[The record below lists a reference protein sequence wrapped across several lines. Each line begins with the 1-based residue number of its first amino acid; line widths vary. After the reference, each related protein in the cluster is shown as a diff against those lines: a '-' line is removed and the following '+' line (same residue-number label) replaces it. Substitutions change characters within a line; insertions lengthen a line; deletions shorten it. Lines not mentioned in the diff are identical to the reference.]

1 MRKGF
6 TLVEI
11 IIVIAVLG
19 ILLAVFL
26 PNWSSILGKADGTS
40 ALAEAQAVANDLL
53 AVLLDEHGDSA
64 ADLLIFIQKGS
75 SIFAFGYDAS
85 QTKLLQCRHALTGSV
100 SERSDTVE
108 SLLKAAAID
117 ISEDNPRYLWRLPL
131 RFNEVVKTVA
141 EQNGCDIASIAA
153 YAVYSIQPVNFD
165 IEAQHPSDCA
175 HTGKKI
181 ELKAS
186 AATCSTEGC
195 ELCFICNDCGALFSS
210 DGSTPL
216 ENRIVASVSSE
227 DASHIWY
234 YEALTSNTHR
244 KGCLYCGNKVDSEHC
259 IFDDNESGKCPCG
272 NKNPG
277 SPSTSELTY
286 RFENGLLYKG
296 DRLFSGLNESDLALP
311 GYFYYEG
318 LPADGEIDGRTFSE
332 GRLVILSCPEKCED
346 GYLLRMSAE
355 CSPQT
360 TELVYR
366 FPLLD
371 SHYTNASYTICADDL
386 QVVGLC
392 VCSPASEAL
401 FSDTWTQD
409 TLSAYVQA
417 LDMFQSTQYSLEEDL
432 SVPKTPDYD
441 AWESLSETIRAEF
454 SYNAFI
460 RYKYGALLHRTENGF
475 QTAYFAHS
483 EKKYAAYAFAP
494 QEGCDGLVIYTK
506 SGSNIYAAIW
516 TEDGIVSGGFKV
528 NKTSAST
535 QAHWTLRYDSS
546 KRVLT
551 VENTLLNIN
560 TQFTFHS
567 EPYSGDHTSVT
578 FQTPEPEALLAYAVL
593 PSEGNVKLGTVGEF
607 PTLLEYLHRAL
618 WAESTLCQCS
628 DGAHTTAKIIDPGK
642 PFHLYSPLYSLMD
655 RFHSPPV
662 LYSGAEILVKPNAS

>member
-11 IIVIAVLG
+11 VIVIAVLG

-64 ADLLIFIQKGS
+64 ADLLIFIQKGG

-108 SLLKAAAID
+108 PLLKAAAID
-117 ISEDNPRYLWRLPL
+117 ISEGNPRYLWRLPL
-131 RFNEVVKTVA
+131 RFDEVVKTVA
-141 EQNGCDIASIAA
+141 EQNGCDAASIAA
-153 YAVYSIQPVNFD
+153 YAVYSILPVNFD
-165 IEAQHPSDCA
+165 SEAQQPSDCE
-175 HTGKKI
+175 HTGEKI

-186 AATCSTEGC
+186 EATCSTEGC
-195 ELCFICNDCGALFSS
+195 ESCKICNDCGALLSS
-210 DGSTPL
+210 DESAAPL
-216 ENRIVASVSSE
+216 ENRVVTSVSTE
-227 DASHIWY
+227 DAAHVWY
-234 YEALTSNTHR
+234 YEALTSNTHS
-244 KGCLYCGNKVDSEHC
+244 KGCLYCGKKVAGENC
-259 IFDDNESGKCPCG
+259 VFDEKGECPCG
-272 NKNPG
+272 NKDPNLA
-277 SPSTSELTY
+277 SELTY

-296 DRLFSGLNESDLALP
+296 DRLFSGLNESDLGQP
-311 GYFYYEG
+311 GYFYHEG

-332 GRLVILSCPEKCED
+332 GRLVILSCPEKCEG

-360 TELVYR
+360 AELVYR

-401 FSDTWTQD
+401 FSDAWTQD

-417 LDMFQSTQYSLEEDL
+417 LNTFQNTSYSLDEYL

-441 AWESLSETIRAEF
+441 TWKNLSETIRSEF
-454 SYNAFI
+454 SYNDFI
-460 RYKYGALLHRTENGF
+460 HYKYGALLHRTGSGF
-475 QTAYFAHS
+475 QTAYFAHDG
-483 EKKYAAYAFAP
+483 KKYAAYAFAP
-494 QEGCDGLVIYTK
+494 QEGCNGLVIYTK
-506 SGSNIYAAIW
+506 SGSDICAAIW
-516 TEDGIVSGGFKV
+516 TEDGSVTSGFKAD
-528 NKTSAST
+528 KTSAST
-535 QAHWTLRYDSS
+535 RESWTLRYDSS
-546 KRVLT
+546 TRVLT

-567 EPYSGDHTSVT
+567 EAYSGDLTSVT
-578 FQTPEPEALLAYAVL
+578 FQTPEQEALLAYAVL
-593 PSEGNVKLGTVGEF
+593 PSEDNVELGTVGEF

-628 DGAHTTAKIIDPGK
+628 DGAHATTEIIDPGK
-642 PFHLYSPLYSLMD
+642 PFHLYSPLYSFMD

-662 LYSGAEILVKPNAS
+662 LYSGAQILVKPNAS